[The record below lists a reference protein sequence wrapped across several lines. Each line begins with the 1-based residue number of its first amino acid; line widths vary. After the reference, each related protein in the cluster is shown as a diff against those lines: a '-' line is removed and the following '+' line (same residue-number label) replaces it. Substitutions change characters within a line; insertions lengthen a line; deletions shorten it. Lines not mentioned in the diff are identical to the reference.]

1 MPDIWAD
8 EDAMVK
14 EFAAR
19 HGSAL
24 RSLAVLGGM
33 LATIAAVVV
42 GAILAVVFAAT
53 VAVIAVM
60 ASALLGFAGL
70 ALRARRT
77 AQARRSDGVIE
88 ARHLGGHH
96 WVAYGWNETR

>member
-1 MPDIWAD
+1 
-8 EDAMVK
+8 MVK
-14 EFAAR
+14 QFAAR

-24 RSLAVLGGM
+24 RSLAAIGAT
-33 LATIAAVVV
+33 LAAAGAVVV
-42 GAILAVVFAAT
+42 AAILAVVFAAT

-77 AQARRSDGVIE
+77 ARARADGVIE

-96 WVAYGWNETR
+96 WVAYGWNERG

>member
-1 MPDIWAD
+1 
-8 EDAMVK
+8 MVK
-14 EFAAR
+14 EFAVR

-24 RSLAVLGGM
+24 RSLAVLGGL

-42 GAILAVVFAAT
+42 GAVLAVVFAAT

-77 AQARRSDGVIE
+77 AQSRTGRARTDGVIE

-96 WVAYGWNETR
+96 WVAYGWNESR

>member
-1 MPDIWAD
+1 
-8 EDAMVK
+8 MVK

-19 HGSAL
+19 PGSAL
-24 RSLAVLGGM
+24 RSLAAIFGA
-33 LATIAAVVV
+33 LATGATVIV
-42 GAILAVVFAAT
+42 GAAMAVFFAAT

-60 ASALLGFAGL
+60 ASALLAFAGL

-77 AQARRSDGVIE
+77 ARTRNRQQPDLLE

-96 WVAYGWNETR
+96 WVAYGWNERG

>member
-1 MPDIWAD
+1 
-8 EDAMVK
+8 MVK

-24 RSLAVLGGM
+24 RSLAMLVGL
-33 LATIAAVVV
+33 LATIAAIVV
-42 GAILAVVFAAT
+42 GAVLAVVFAAT
-53 VAVIAVM
+53 VALIAVM

-77 AQARRSDGVIE
+77 AQARRNDGVLE

-96 WVAYGWNETR
+96 WVAYGWNESR